1 MKKILPVI
9 AICLV
14 FILVV
19 SPLGAI
25 AQPVT
30 DPDVFDMAVVNNIMK
45 NTDLFNLKA
54 KSAILT
60 DAKTGMVLY
69 EKNTEERYPIAS
81 ITKIMTTL
89 VIMEYIKSG
98 RLSYTDKVI
107 VSEHAYSM
115 GGSQVYL
122 EPGEEFTVRELMEA
136 VEIHSAN
143 DASVALAEKVAGTE
157 DAFVLLMNN
166 KARELGLK
174 DTNFRDCTGL
184 TDDGHYSTAREIAII
199 SRELI
204 TKYPEI
210 LEITTVQYKAFR
222 PGEDKID
229 MWNRNRLIWFY
240 KGANGLKTGFT
251 TKAGYC
257 LSGTAERD
265 GFQLIAVVLGE
276 PDTNTRFAETSKLLD
291 YGFFNF
297 ETLDIIQKDNRVKTV
312 EVKKGVAEN
321 VDLVYDDSFS
331 YLIDKSKKD
340 SLKVDVVTENTLIA
354 PIEKG
359 TIVGYAKIS
368 IDNKVIGNVNIIAA
382 NSVAKASFF
391 RLFILMI
398 KEWLNLN

>member
-210 LEITTVQYKAFR
+210 FEITTIQYKEFR
-222 PGEDKID
+222 PGEDGID